1 MKAKYVSL
9 LWILVLLLS
18 ACTSAQ
24 PEPTAVPATNT
35 VPPPPTEVAASPTVP
50 PTEAPVPTEEV
61 AQDACVSCHTDQQ
74 RLTETAMIEE
84 IAEEESEGV
93 G

>member
-1 MKAKYVSL
+1 MKAKYLSL

-18 ACTSAQ
+18 ACTAAQ
-24 PEPTAVPATNT
+24 PEPTAVPATST
-35 VPPPPTEVAASPTVP
+35 LPPPTEVAASPTVP
-50 PTEAPVPTEEV
+50 PTQAPAPTEEV

-74 RLTETAMIEE
+74 RLTETANLEE
-84 IAEEESEGV
+84 AVEEEAEGV

>member
-1 MKAKYVSL
+1 VKPKYLAL

-18 ACTSAQ
+18 ACTAAQ

-35 VPPPPTEVAASPTVP
+35 VPPPTDTAASPTAP
-50 PTEAPVPTEEV
+50 PTEPPAPTEEV
-61 AQDACVSCHTDQQ
+61 AQDTCVACHTDQQ

>member
-1 MKAKYVSL
+1 MKTKYISL

-18 ACTSAQ
+18 ACTAAQ

-35 VPPPPTEVAASPTVP
+35 VPPPPTEVAASPVP